1 MNSNTTLAIPGN
13 RIRTILIDLSA
24 LMFIYFT
31 PAVSHLLNFPLYLLE
46 PMRIMLIL
54 SMAHTSRKNAYLIA
68 LSLPIF
74 SFIISAHPSVLKSLL
89 ITGELFMNV
98 WLFYYLS
105 QKIKNV
111 FGSAV
116 LSIILSKAAYYT
128 FKFLFISAGLLAT
141 ELVSTPLYLQAA
153 VTIILGGYLYLIS
166 TRK

>member
-1 MNSNTTLAIPGN
+1 MNNTAAIAVSAN
-13 RIRTILIDLSA
+13 KTRTILIDILA
-24 LMFIYFT
+24 LAFIYFT
-31 PAVSHLLNFPLYLLE
+31 PAISHLFSFPLYLLE

-54 SMAHTSRKNAYLIA
+54 SIAHTSRKNAYLIA

-74 SFIISAHPSVLKSLL
+74 SFVISAHPSVLKSLL

-105 QKIKNV
+105 EKIKNV

-116 LSIILSKAAYYT
+116 ISIVLSKAAYYT

-141 ELVSTPLYLQAA
+141 ELISTPLYLQAA
-153 VTIILGGYLYLIS
+153 VTIILGGYIYLIS
-166 TRK
+166 FKK